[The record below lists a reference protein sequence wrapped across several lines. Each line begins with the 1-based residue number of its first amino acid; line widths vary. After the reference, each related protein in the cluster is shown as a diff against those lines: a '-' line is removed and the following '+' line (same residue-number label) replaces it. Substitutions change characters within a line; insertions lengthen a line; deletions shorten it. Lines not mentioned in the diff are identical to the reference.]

1 MTIEEIRNELQEKI
15 KELEW
20 RNNVR
25 SLELIEWLNS
35 LLKKMEVEEVKKP
48 EPVKVEVVE
57 NKVEEEPKE
66 EKPTPKKKIIFSRK
80 K

>member
-25 SLELIEWLNS
+25 SLELIEWINS
-35 LLKKMEVEEVKKP
+35 LLKKMEVKEVKKP
-48 EPVKVEVVE
+48 EPDKVEVKE
-57 NKVEEEPKE
+57 VEEEKPAAPKR
-66 EKPTPKKKIIFSRK
+66 KIIFK
-80 K
+80 KK